1 MAEAES
7 PNRVKAATVNA
18 ADGPENVSAPHDF
31 GVQARPE
38 TVERALGTVQQP
50 QLPSLDVGLDEIET
64 IEIECFHHTIDRRHR
79 HNLLSDRA
87 PAL

>member
-31 GVQARPE
+31 RVSHYHLAVIFVR
-38 TVERALGTVQQP
+38 
-50 QLPSLDVGLDEIET
+50 
-64 IEIECFHHTIDRRHR
+64 ECKDGR
-79 HNLLSDRA
+79 LSCQKG
-87 PAL
+87 

>member
-50 QLPSLDVGLDEIET
+50 QLPSLDVGLDEIGP
-64 IEIECFHHTIDRRHR
+64 RRR